1 MIAPLTCFHR
11 NLEMTSH
18 CAITFIYCG
27 FWGSDVGWHILLS
40 YKYYLSLRV
49 RAVMLVCVC
58 IPVLHVCV
66 CARDT
71 TSKGKNNLDFRSY
84 SFRSPTVMAGL
95 MPVCFSLIQSCVA
108 VPLRSF
114 GSASRDSFL
123 LLRIRVALLS
133 FQRYTA
139 CSYTVKQSN
148 VPAVPQCYI
157 KTIPDYKAGQDE
169 HWLNSIKLL
178 NI

>member
-27 FWGSDVGWHILLS
+27 FWGSDVGWLMLLS

-66 CARDT
+66 CVCVCARDT
-71 TSKGKNNLDFRSY
+71 TSKGKNNLIFGPTAFEVHSHGWTDASVFFHWSRAVWLCPWGPSAQPVGTRSCCSESEWLY
-84 SFRSPTVMAGL
+84 CHFND
-95 MPVCFSLIQSCVA
+95 IQHVA
-108 VPLRSF
+108 TQWNKAMFLQYH
-114 GSASRDSFL
+114 SA
-123 LLRIRVALLS
+123 
-133 FQRYTA
+133 T
-139 CSYTVKQSN
+139 
-148 VPAVPQCYI
+148 
-157 KTIPDYKAGQDE
+157 
-169 HWLNSIKLL
+169 
-178 NI
+178 